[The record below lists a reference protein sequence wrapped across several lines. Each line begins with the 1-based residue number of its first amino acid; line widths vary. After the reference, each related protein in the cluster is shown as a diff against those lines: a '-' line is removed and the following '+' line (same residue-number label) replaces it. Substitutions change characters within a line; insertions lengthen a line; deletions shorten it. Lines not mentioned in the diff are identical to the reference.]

1 MNMNGF
7 YPLGTL
13 LLFHGNVDWFGLS
26 LGNEIYWMSKQT
38 LVRARNVCLRPQTN
52 ETLKVFSVIVR
63 D

>member
-7 YPLGTL
+7 YPIGTL

-26 LGNEIYWMSKQT
+26 LGNEIYWMSKRS
-38 LVRARNVCLRPQTN
+38 LVRARNVLLSPGPL
-52 ETLKVFSVIVR
+52 ETLEVFSAIVR